1 MRLVRIIRAV
11 LFHPISGKGL
21 RLAGLAA
28 LGCLAP
34 AQAPAVAADSAVIMM
49 YHRFGESDFP
59 STNITIEQFES
70 HIAEL
75 QKGAY
80 TVLPVP
86 DIIAAL
92 RAGRRLPDRTVGLT
106 VDDAYLS
113 VYRKAWPRLKKA
125 GFPFTL
131 FVATDSVDRGLAG
144 SMNWDQ
150 IRELAAAG
158 VTIGSQTATHLHMP
172 RSSAARNQKDVEAS
186 NARFRKELGNPPRLF
201 AYPYG
206 EASLGV
212 AALIKKTGFTA
223 AFGQHSGVMNR
234 ADDFYYLPRFAMN
247 ENYGSLARFRLA
259 ANALPLPVTD
269 FTPPDP
275 TITGENPPAI
285 GFSVIGNIKGLR
297 RLTCYASHEGKVRQ
311 ERLVDTRIEVRLNKA
326 LPKGRTRLNCTMP
339 ADGGRWRWLG
349 RQFYVRP

>member
-1 MRLVRIIRAV
+1 MTLFRIIRAV
-11 LFHPISGKGL
+11 LRHRIAGRGV

-28 LGCLAP
+28 LVWLAP
-34 AQAPAVAADSAVIMM
+34 AAAVAADSAVIIM
-49 YHRFGESDFP
+49 YHRFGESEYP
-59 STNITIEQFES
+59 STNITVKQFES

-86 DIIAAL
+86 DIIDAL

-106 VDDAYLS
+106 IDDAYLS
-113 VYRKAWPRLKKA
+113 VYRIAWPRLKTA
-125 GFPFTL
+125 GMPFTL
-131 FVATDSVDRGLAG
+131 FIATDPIDRGLAG
-144 SMNWDQ
+144 FMNWDQ
-150 IRELAAAG
+150 IRELAAGG
-158 VTIGSQTATHLHMP
+158 VTIGSQTATHPHMP
-172 RSSAARNQKDVEAS
+172 RSGAARNQTELEKS
-186 NARFRKELGNPPRLF
+186 NARFSKELGKPPLLF

-206 EASLGV
+206 EASLVV
-212 AALIKKTGFTA
+212 AGLVRKTGFTA

-234 ADDFYYLPRFAMN
+234 TDDFFYLPRFAMN
-247 ENYGSLARFRLA
+247 ENYGSLQRFRLA

-275 TITGENPPAI
+275 TIADENPPAI
-285 GFSVIGNIKGLR
+285 GFSIVGNVKGLQ
-297 RLTCYASHEGKVRQ
+297 RLACYASHEGKVRL